1 MARTSSGTTVLAR
14 YGKRRAKFDFIST
27 RSSKMYWVL
36 IAEADGHRVWKYEL
50 AMAFAHD
57 QVARHGFHAGRMP
70 YRHR

>member
-1 MARTSSGTTVLAR
+1 MLAR

>member
-1 MARTSSGTTVLAR
+1 
-14 YGKRRAKFDFIST
+14 
-27 RSSKMYWVL
+27 MYWVL